1 MKLIKLLNM
10 GNIEH
15 TKNFSRLK
23 SISSIEN
30 NYFFTLVI
38 YLFLSVSLQLQRKTI
53 IIYCVENVH

>member
-15 TKNFSRLK
+15 TKNFYRLK